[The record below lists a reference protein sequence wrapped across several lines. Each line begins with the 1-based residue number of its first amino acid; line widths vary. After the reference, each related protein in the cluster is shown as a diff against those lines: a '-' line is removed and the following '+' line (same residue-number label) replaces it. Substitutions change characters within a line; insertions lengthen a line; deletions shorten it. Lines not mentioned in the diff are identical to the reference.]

1 MLYSTV
7 YTPGGII
14 VNVCKGGNEEDGE
27 SKHRAPNQGSS
38 VTQCGG
44 VAELYAGYTLLA
56 KRNA

>member
-1 MLYSTV
+1 MLYYAV

-27 SKHRAPNQGSS
+27 SKHRAGSRE
-38 VTQCGG
+38 QRHAARW